1 MVDTGKDF
9 LICYK
14 NFLYNIVKDQ
24 TMEELGK
31 IIGLA
36 GMVFLIALIISVPI
50 WLLWNWLMPVIFGL
64 TKITLLQAL
73 GICLL
78 SQILFKSYNDKK

>member
-1 MVDTGKDF
+1 
-9 LICYK
+9 
-14 NFLYNIVKDQ
+14 
-24 TMEELGK
+24 MEELGK